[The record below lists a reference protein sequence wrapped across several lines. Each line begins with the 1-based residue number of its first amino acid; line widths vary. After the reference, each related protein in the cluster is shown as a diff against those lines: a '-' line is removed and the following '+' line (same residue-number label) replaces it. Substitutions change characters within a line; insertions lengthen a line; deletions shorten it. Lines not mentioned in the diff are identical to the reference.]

1 MEKLPGLKKYFK
13 HTDKVLPLHQY
24 LQSEISRQ

>member
-1 MEKLPGLKKYFK
+1 MEKLPGLKIYFK

-24 LQSEISRQ
+24 FQSEISRQ